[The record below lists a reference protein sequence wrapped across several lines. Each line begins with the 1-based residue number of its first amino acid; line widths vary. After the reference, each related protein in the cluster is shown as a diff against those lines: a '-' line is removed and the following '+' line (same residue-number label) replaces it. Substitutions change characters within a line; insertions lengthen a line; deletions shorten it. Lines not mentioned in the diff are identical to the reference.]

1 VEQFISDFKLMP
13 LSLDNLESFV
23 EESRNHDNFKEYLK
37 SKNITVKKY
46 FNKDKLGEEKKYN
59 YSKYIFFSF

>member
-1 VEQFISDFKLMP
+1 MQQFIFDFKLML

-23 EESRNHDNFKEYLK
+23 EESQNHDNFKEYLK

-46 FNKDKLGEEKKYN
+46 FNKDKLGEEKK
-59 YSKYIFFSF
+59 I